1 VNVRD
6 RLEILIQPGYE
17 IVEIEPGIWT
27 VDTDLPGQAYDKKA
41 AVYDRLIGSNI
52 YNRLMWGTSPK
63 AYREFAQSLH
73 EANPRVVLDAGCGSM
88 AATAEIHAR
97 SGSFVIGVDLSL
109 GMLKKAK
116 ERLEAA
122 GARNVALLQ
131 ADLRD
136 LPFRNGA
143 FEAGLFMGMMHLF
156 QNAEPV
162 LNSIKRVMQPN
173 ARLHMTSLAKVGRRF
188 GDRYYE
194 SLHKMGEVAK
204 GRNPVEIAHDLED
217 IYAGVSVRNE
227 GNMVFATAFR

>member
-1 VNVRD
+1 VNLRD
-6 RLEILIQPGYE
+6 RLEILLLPGQN
-17 IVEIEPGIWT
+17 VTEIEPGIWT
-27 VDTDLPGQAYDKKA
+27 VDTTLPAQAYDRRA
-41 AVYDRLIGSNI
+41 AAYDRLIGSNI
-52 YNRLMWGTSPK
+52 YNRLMWGTTPK
-63 AYREFAQSLH
+63 AYREFAQALH
-73 EANPRVVLDAGCGSM
+73 EAGPRVVLDAGSGSM
-88 AATAEIHAR
+88 AATAEIHAK
-97 SGSFVIGVDLSL
+97 SGAFVIGVDLSL
-109 GMLKKAK
+109 AMLRKAK

-136 LPFRNGA
+136 LPFRNGS
-143 FEAGLFMGMMHLF
+143 FEGGLFMGMMHLF
-156 QNAEPV
+156 QNSEPI
-162 LNSIKRVMQPN
+162 LTSIQRVMQPN

-194 SLHKMGEVAK
+194 TLHRMGEVAK